1 LKHLR
6 SEGRSVLPESAK
18 AVVLS
23 EALAH
28 LSTLN
33 ESGSIHVTLA
43 WTGLEDGEVVIATI
57 PDQKK
62 LWNMRRD
69 PRVTV
74 SWETEDINDWGLRE
88 YLVIKG
94 RARVTE
100 GGAPELLQEL
110 AYTYIGPGVKFPP
123 MPDSPPGFVTRIS
136 IDHIG
141 GVGPWMSERE

>member
-1 LKHLR
+1 
-6 SEGRSVLPESAK
+6 VLPESAK

-23 EALAH
+23 GALAH
-28 LSTLN
+28 LATLN
-33 ESGSIHVTLA
+33 ESGSIYVTLA

>member
-1 LKHLR
+1 M
-6 SEGRSVLPESAK
+6 LPESAK
-18 AVVLS
+18 AVVHS

-28 LSTLN
+28 LATLN

-62 LWNMRRD
+62 LRNMRRD

-74 SWETEDINDWGLRE
+74 SWETEETNEWGLRE

-100 GGAPELLQEL
+100 GGAAELLQEL
-110 AYTYIGPGVKFPP
+110 AYTYLGPGVKFPP
-123 MPDSPPGFVTRIS
+123 MPDPPPGYVTRIS
-136 IDHIG
+136 VDHIG
-141 GVGPWMSERE
+141 GVGPWMNEPE